1 MGQDEV
7 SDSSLYACS
16 TLRRELRHTHTIS
29 TDTEKLPHIEKAEEM
44 PEQMQALVLVKTS
57 GDEWKPG
64 PKTWHPIQVKDVP
77 VPTPNEGKPLTEPDL

>member
-1 MGQDEV
+1 
-7 SDSSLYACS
+7 
-16 TLRRELRHTHTIS
+16 
-29 TDTEKLPHIEKAEEM
+29 M

-77 VPTPNEGKPLTEPDL
+77 VPTPKEGKFLTEPAL